1 MLNKLRALITSGDLL
16 EKVNNPKIWDS
27 LIVNKR
33 KPHTYRVFSHDKE
46 TRICLHKFDTCN
58 TDEAFPHPHPWPG
71 AFFILSGGYNMKVG
85 KSKDLKSDPEDVA
98 SFYMGPLSGYE
109 ITSPLT
115 WHSVI
120 PLATTYTVM
129 INGPAWSPEV
139 AHSKVR
145 TTKGKDLGKLS
156 PQELEDH
163 LLAFQ
168 SMLIAIREFS
178 K

>member
-1 MLNKLRALITSGDLL
+1 
-16 EKVNNPKIWDS
+16 
-27 LIVNKR
+27 
-33 KPHTYRVFSHDKE
+33 
-46 TRICLHKFDTCN
+46 
-58 TDEAFPHPHPWPG
+58 
-71 AFFILSGGYNMKVG
+71 MKVG

-156 PQELEDH
+156 LEELGEH
-163 LLAFQ
+163 LQIFKR
-168 SMLIAIREFS
+168 LIYPLKRSLPNDI